1 MNVSLRRHLNPV
13 FWLLPLCLIC
23 SSNARADLPEVA
35 EGFEIR
41 LFAAVPAAT
50 FPCQVATAS
59 DGALFVAEDPM
70 DQVGPYEADH
80 GRIVRF
86 APGKDGKPSSDKPTI
101 FADNLR
107 AVFGMAWR
115 DGALYVMHMPY
126 LSIFRDTDGDG
137 KADQRKDLF
146 KDLGPGPKSLN
157 DHIVSGLQFGMDGW
171 LYISVGDKGIPGATR
186 PEDGKKV
193 QIKGGGTIRCR
204 PDGTGLEV
212 ISSGTRNH
220 LEPNLDSHDNL
231 FTYDNTDDGEGWWT
245 RVTHHIDGG
254 YYGYAYDY
262 HNYRHRMLDRIVE
275 YGGGSPCGGVVYKE
289 DSWPEKY
296 QDMAFWAEWGK
307 REVRGIKF
315 KRKGASYELGEL
327 VEFVKPGKVDS
338 FRPIDLAISSDGSTL
353 YIADWSMGG
362 WNNKTEKLGRIYAV
376 TPKQQKPLAPRGK
389 NSDTITDLIK
399 QLSHPAFGERMRA
412 QNAIIAKGYNK
423 ESVSAIQAALSSQAT
438 SMLAK
443 RHLIWTLEGVAGGG
457 PDSTLP
463 IIEQLGIST
472 DADVRAQA
480 ARALGLRQPAI
491 AVDPLKAALK
501 DASPVVRLQALI
513 ALGRLGDESAITAI
527 VPILGDS
534 DPYLDHSARVA
545 LRRIGHFDESAK
557 AGLASAN
564 PSVRKGTL
572 VMLEQQYDLKA
583 AKALADYASDVSN
596 PAAERAMAVTYL
608 AEVHRKIPPWDGS
621 WWGTR
626 PTRGIIP
633 AKVDSWEG
641 TDFVLSQIRNRLA
654 DPTAQIRL
662 ASISTVTETKD
673 KQAIEILRA
682 NLRAEKETPI
692 RLKVI
697 EALAALK
704 DNGSVTALADLA
716 TDRQVGPQ
724 AMTALGA
731 IGDETAVKALLG
743 TVQSDSVKAFP
754 ETLIAGLTALG
765 KAQSQEPV
773 KTALA
778 QIAGLITNS
787 NKQVRSAVVALLADH
802 PKVEVARDTLRKS
815 MNDKD
820 NDVVKSAMAAIAK
833 IKDKESIPTLLK
845 RAGDNSTRFEAMT
858 ALAEMPDPRSARIYL
873 AGLTEKSP
881 QLRKASSAAL
891 AQIQKEAIPVLEL
904 LASRKELPS
913 TALTE
918 LRKIYNRPIP
928 IKKWHLIGPFAKGD
942 NAEVDPSAT
951 IDFKQPMVGRKGLKV
966 QWMEQTTDHLAGMV
980 DLAKPYGGE
989 TDQFAFG
996 VANLTSGEARKAQMV
1011 VGSDDSL
1018 TVWLN
1023 GVKVYSFND
1032 SRGYQADSSSVEIS
1046 LKAGENRFIIKCGNN
1061 GGPWQFSVGV
1071 NEIGDY
1077 AFLKGAAPGQFD
1089 AEEFRKKAVSEAGD
1103 PVRGQKLF
1111 ADVNGLACV
1120 KCHAVGGQGGAVG
1133 PELSGLAA
1141 KYNKDEIATSI
1152 LYPSAKIASGYESL
1166 IVATK
1171 DGRVVTG
1178 VLKADTTSGLELED
1192 ADAKRVRVEL
1202 DDIEER
1208 RAGDVSIMPNGL
1220 AEGLQPK
1227 DFADLLA
1234 YLDTLREAAKPAPN
1248 PPANK

>member
-1 MNVSLRRHLNPV
+1 
-13 FWLLPLCLIC
+13 
-23 SSNARADLPEVA
+23 
-35 EGFEIR
+35 
-41 LFAAVPAAT
+41 
-50 FPCQVATAS
+50 
-59 DGALFVAEDPM
+59 
-70 DQVGPYEADH
+70 
-80 GRIVRF
+80 
-86 APGKDGKPSSDKPTI
+86 
-101 FADNLR
+101 
-107 AVFGMAWR
+107 
-115 DGALYVMHMPY
+115 
-126 LSIFRDTDGDG
+126 
-137 KADQRKDLF
+137 
-146 KDLGPGPKSLN
+146 
-157 DHIVSGLQFGMDGW
+157 
-171 LYISVGDKGIPGATR
+171 
-186 PEDGKKV
+186 
-193 QIKGGGTIRCR
+193 
-204 PDGTGLEV
+204 
-212 ISSGTRNH
+212 
-220 LEPNLDSHDNL
+220 
-231 FTYDNTDDGEGWWT
+231 
-245 RVTHHIDGG
+245 
-254 YYGYAYDY
+254 
-262 HNYRHRMLDRIVE
+262 
-275 YGGGSPCGGVVYKE
+275 
-289 DSWPEKY
+289 
-296 QDMAFWAEWGK
+296 
-307 REVRGIKF
+307 
-315 KRKGASYELGEL
+315 
-327 VEFVKPGKVDS
+327 
-338 FRPIDLAISSDGSTL
+338 
-353 YIADWSMGG
+353 
-362 WNNKTEKLGRIYAV
+362 
-376 TPKQQKPLAPRGK
+376 
-389 NSDTITDLIK
+389 
-399 QLSHPAFGERMRA
+399 
-412 QNAIIAKGYNK
+412 
-423 ESVSAIQAALSSQAT
+423 
-438 SMLAK
+438 
-443 RHLIWTLEGVAGGG
+443 
-457 PDSTLP
+457 
-463 IIEQLGIST
+463 
-472 DADVRAQA
+472 
-480 ARALGLRQPAI
+480 
-491 AVDPLKAALK
+491 
-501 DASPVVRLQALI
+501 
-513 ALGRLGDESAITAI
+513 
-527 VPILGDS
+527 
-534 DPYLDHSARVA
+534 
-545 LRRIGHFDESAK
+545 
-557 AGLASAN
+557 
-564 PSVRKGTL
+564 
-572 VMLEQQYDLKA
+572 
-583 AKALADYASDVSN
+583 
-596 PAAERAMAVTYL
+596 
-608 AEVHRKIPPWDGS
+608 
-621 WWGTR
+621 
-626 PTRGIIP
+626 
-633 AKVDSWEG
+633 
-641 TDFVLSQIRNRLA
+641 
-654 DPTAQIRL
+654 
-662 ASISTVTETKD
+662 
-673 KQAIEILRA
+673 
-682 NLRAEKETPI
+682 
-692 RLKVI
+692 
-697 EALAALK
+697 
-704 DNGSVTALADLA
+704 
-716 TDRQVGPQ
+716 
-724 AMTALGA
+724 MTALGA

-754 ETLIAGLTALG
+754 DTLIAGLTALG
-765 KAQSQEPV
+765 KTQAQEPV
-773 KTALA
+773 KTALT
-778 QIAGLITNS
+778 QIAGMITNS

-951 IDFKQPMVGRKGLKV
+951 IDFKQPMVGRKGMKV

-996 VANLTSGEARKAQMV
+996 VANLTSREARKAQMV

-1023 GVKVYSFND
+1023 GVKVYSFKD

-1089 AEEFRKKAVSEAGD
+1089 AEEFRKKAVAEAGD

-1111 ADVNGLACV
+1111 ADVKGLACV